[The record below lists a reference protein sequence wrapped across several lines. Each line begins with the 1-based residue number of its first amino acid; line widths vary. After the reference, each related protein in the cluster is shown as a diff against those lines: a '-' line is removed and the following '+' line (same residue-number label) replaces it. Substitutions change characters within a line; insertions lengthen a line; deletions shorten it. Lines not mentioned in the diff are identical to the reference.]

1 MDKEKA
7 KEYYRYLE
15 EKYTEWYTHPKQ
27 RSQIASEIYSTAM
40 RWDDEIYLHLSER
53 NATGLFERGF
63 FESDIQRA
71 FKLLKE
77 IIEQ

>member
-1 MDKEKA
+1 M
-7 KEYYRYLE
+7 
-15 EKYTEWYTHPKQ
+15 
-27 RSQIASEIYSTAM
+27 AM
-40 RWDDEIYLHLSER
+40 KKILTVILLAVCTLSEIYLHLSEG

-77 IIEQ
+77 IIEK